1 MNNNNKLFISFSGG
15 KTSAFMTYKILN
27 SSYKEKYKE
36 IIVVFANTGEEHP
49 KTLEFVHNCDKH
61 LNFNTVW
68 IESEFSGKGT
78 GPRPK
83 IVTYETASRN
93 GEPFAAFCAKHGI
106 PNMISPQCTSRLK
119 TDPMHYYIRKQ
130 LEWGKNY
137 DTAIGI
143 RSDETRRV
151 SKNKEIYNI
160 VYPLID
166 WFPSD
171 KIDVNDFWEDM
182 PFTLEIKEHQGN
194 CKWCWKKSLKKHF
207 MLLDENPEW
216 FDFPEKMEELHSTV
230 RTDGDGNPQYFFR
243 GKKSTK
249 QLKNE
254 WEIIK
259 LNFPRQQ
266 MQMSLDLS
274 YDDNSGCSE
283 SCEVYGT
290 E

>member
-1 MNNNNKLFISFSGG
+1 MNNLFISFSGG
-15 KTSAFMTYKILN
+15 KTSAYMTHRILN
-27 SSYKEKYKE
+27 SSYKEKYDN

-49 KTLEFVHNCDKH
+49 KTLEFVNQCDKQ
-61 LNFNTVW
+61 LGFNTIW
-68 IESEFSGKGT
+68 IESEFSGKGV
-78 GPRPK
+78 GVRPK
-83 IVTYETASRN
+83 VVTFETASRN

-106 PNMISPQCTSRLK
+106 PNMISPQCTARLK
-119 TDPMHYYIRKQ
+119 TDPMHYFVRKE
-130 LEWGKNY
+130 LGWGKDY

-143 RSDETRRV
+143 RTDETRRV
-151 SKNKEIYNI
+151 SKSADVNKI

-194 CKWCWKKSLKKHF
+194 CKWCWKKSMKKHF
-207 MLLDENPEW
+207 MLLDENPEY
-216 FDFPEKMEELHSTV
+216 FDFPERMEELYSTV
-230 RTDGDGNPQYFFR
+230 RLDGDGKPQYFFR

-249 QLKNE
+249 MLKNE
-254 WEIIK
+254 WKEIK
-259 LNFPRQQ
+259 LMSNKQVQTSFNFNE
-266 MQMSLDLS
+266 DE
-274 YDDNSGCSE
+274 NGGCSE